1 MIQVRQLSRYYDDFL
16 AVDGVS
22 FQIGRGEIVGLL
34 GHNGAGK
41 STIMKML
48 TGYLEPSHG
57 QVLIDGEDVA
67 AHREKARMRIGY
79 LPENCPVYPEMTVI
93 DFLDY
98 TATLRGLTA
107 SQRPAAIRQV
117 IKQTELAE
125 KAASVIATLSRGF
138 CQRVGLA
145 QALLHNPDILIL
157 DEPTNGLD
165 PRQIIHVRELIRR
178 LGEHATVIV
187 STHIL
192 QEVEALCDRVLILRQ
207 GRLALDARTAALRGK
222 GLLLCCDVGPEKV
235 YALLRKHPAIAEIA
249 FQQEASGRFTY
260 KIDPQ
265 GVQHDL
271 APAIAAEV
279 VCAGWKL
286 YALQGED
293 QSLEKTFHQMTAGEV
308 HQNVA

>member
-1 MIQVRQLSRYYDDFL
+1 MIQVQQLSRYYDDFL
-16 AVDGVS
+16 AVEGVS

-57 QVLIDGEDVA
+57 QVMIDGEDVA
-67 AHREKARMRIGY
+67 MHLEQARMRIGY
-79 LPENCPVYPEMTVI
+79 LPENCPVYPEMTVV

-98 TATLRGLTA
+98 TATLRGISA

-125 KAASVIATLSRGF
+125 KATTVIANLSRGF

-207 GRLALDARTAALRGK
+207 GRLALDTRTAELRDK
-222 GLLLCCDVGPEKV
+222 GLLLCCDVGPQKA
-235 YALLRKHPAIAEIA
+235 YALLRKIPAIARFA
-249 FQQEASGRFTY
+249 FQKEEYGRFTY
-260 KIDPQ
+260 KIDPLGEQ
-265 GVQHDL
+265 QDL
-271 APAIAAEV
+271 APAIAAEIV
-279 VCAGWKL
+279 TAGWNL

-293 QSLEKTFHQMTAGEV
+293 HSLEKTFHQIASGEV
-308 HQNVA
+308 HQDVA